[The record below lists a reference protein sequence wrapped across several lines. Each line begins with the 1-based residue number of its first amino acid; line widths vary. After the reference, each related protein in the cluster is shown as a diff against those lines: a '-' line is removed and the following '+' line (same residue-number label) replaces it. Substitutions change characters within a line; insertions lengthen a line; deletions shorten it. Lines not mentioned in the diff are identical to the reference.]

1 MTTKAPTKAQIKAA
15 AVEENRRVAFIKRVR
30 NLTGQL
36 VGQRMDVGAA
46 LAYYVANATA
56 YDYTTAADAYA
67 AHLASQEPVGRVV
80 HPLKADAVKA
90 AGDKAR
96 ATVERVKAKLV
107 EAGWNISVAAPGAPR
122 TMSAWSHEYKAL
134 NAKRSLFQ
142 TLTEEDKAA
151 TSAWHAAAPE
161 DQEARREYF
170 RAGRPEIV
178 TMSERGVARFVEQA
192 EQVAALEYDAFT
204 CKLVAKIGDCD
215 EATLTG
221 SHVWAHSV
229 LTVRKGDTV
238 ERWKTQQIWNV
249 SKLGNEFPQW
259 PTRLMKR

>member
-1 MTTKAPTKAQIKAA
+1 MTKAPTKAALKAA
-15 AVEENRRVAFIKRVR
+15 EVLENKRVAYVKRVR
-30 NLTGQL
+30 TLTGHL

-46 LAYYVANATA
+46 LAAMEAG
-56 YDYTTAADAYA
+56 TTADAYA
-67 AHLASQEPVGRVV
+67 AQLAALEPVGKVI
-80 HPLKADAVKA
+80 HPLKADAIKS
-90 AGDKAR
+90 AGDRAR
-96 ATVERVKAKLV
+96 RIVANVTAKLV
-107 EAGWNISVAAPGAPR
+107 EAGWNIDTAAPRAPR
-122 TMSAWSHEYKAL
+122 SMSAWSHEYKAI

-142 TLTEEDKAA
+142 TLTEEDRDA

-178 TMSERGVARFVEQA
+178 RMSERGIARFVEMA
-192 EQVAALEYDAFT
+192 EQEAALQYDAFI
-204 CKLVAKIGDCD
+204 CKLVSKIGDCD
-215 EATLTG
+215 GAELTG
-221 SHVWAHSV
+221 SHVWAFSV

-259 PTRLMKR
+259 PTRLLKR